1 MKKKLNSEYY
11 LSHLE
16 LSFQQPSIV
25 PFDVRTTRSLDE
37 LKHNKAQA
45 IKWSPKQFPGTAD
58 VIVERPTRRPTKAPD
73 STVTSVPF
81 SGSSYAVSY
90 THLRAHETSLHLVCR
105 LLLEKKKKL
114 L

>member
-81 SGSSYAVSY
+81 SGSSYVSRSNNK
-90 THLRAHETSLHLVCR
+90 TFSPAPFSQAQSSTS
-105 LLLEKKKKL
+105 
-114 L
+114 